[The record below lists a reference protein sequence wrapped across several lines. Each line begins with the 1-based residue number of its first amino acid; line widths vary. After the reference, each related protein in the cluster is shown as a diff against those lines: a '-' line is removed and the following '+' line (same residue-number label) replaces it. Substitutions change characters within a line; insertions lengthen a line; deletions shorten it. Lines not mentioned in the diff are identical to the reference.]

1 MTFFSRIYT
10 KTSLL
15 IGILIVVYLLPI
27 WLFDYFPTQDGVSH
41 VYNSQIITE
50 YGNQTYQFRDYYD
63 INWFPFPNWLS
74 HISLT
79 LLMFIFPPLT
89 AEKVFLSLYVILFP
103 LAIRYFLNAVQ
114 SGRDSL
120 VILSFTFIYNYLLL
134 MGFYNFAVSVPLF
147 FLALGFWWKH
157 KDALG
162 KTRIVE
168 KSCIRSHS
176 CILKSNWISTKR
188 AIAVPFFFAGIYL
201 LFFNVSTAASSRP

>member
-103 LAIRYFLNAVQ
+103 LAIRYFLNIETK
-114 SGRDSL
+114 SRL
-120 VILSFTFIYNYLLL
+120 KLY
-134 MGFYNFAVSVPLF
+134 
-147 FLALGFWWKH
+147 K
-157 KDALG
+157 G
-162 KTRIVE
+162 KR
-168 KSCIRSHS
+168 
-176 CILKSNWISTKR
+176 
-188 AIAVPFFFAGIYL
+188 
-201 LFFNVSTAASSRP
+201 